1 MKDIAMTEKEAMKMP
16 LEDDEIKDVPVK
28 IMTVGRDGTTTVKA
42 LSKAYDADIRS
53 REQSQYKE
61 YTPCVKC
68 KNCLILRG
76 WQLGKLVTRWYFC
89 RMILTPV
96 AKYGTC
102 RLSRERPK
110 NWYRGI
116 FIDMAGAPKSM
127 PQTAADFPKK
137 LEEERL
143 AAIGIAKKLMAEH
156 GEGTYGGWAGKMNP
170 EMRDLKARLD
180 KIMSVEGESDAGQE
194 GSEISDKK
202 VTEGEGKE
210 GTV

>member
-1 MKDIAMTEKEAMKMP
+1 MTEKEAMRMP

-28 IMTVGRDGTTTVKA
+28 IMTVGRDGNTTVKA
-42 LSKAYDADIRS
+42 LSHAYDADIRS

-61 YTPCVKC
+61 YTPCVRC

-102 RLSRERPK
+102 RLSRERPR

-116 FIDMAGAPKSM
+116 FIDMAGAPKNM

-137 LEEERL
+137 LAEERL
-143 AAIGIAKKLMAEH
+143 AAIDIAKKLMAEH
-156 GEGTYGGWAGKMNP
+156 GAGTYGGWSGKMNF

-180 KIMSVEGESDAGQE
+180 KIMDGGGESDEWQE
-194 GSEISDKK
+194 GSDASDKK
-202 VTEGEGKE
+202 VTGCEGKE
-210 GTV
+210 ENV